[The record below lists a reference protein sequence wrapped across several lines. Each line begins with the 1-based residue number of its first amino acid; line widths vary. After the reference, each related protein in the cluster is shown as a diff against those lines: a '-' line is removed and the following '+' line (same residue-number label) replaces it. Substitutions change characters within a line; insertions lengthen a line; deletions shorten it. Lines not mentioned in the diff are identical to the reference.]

1 MKEFRR
7 WTENDPHRARRG
19 ARILVAFAALLSV
32 YLFVF
37 SPEGWLARRRIA
49 NGIQEAREEG
59 IRLRTARAK
68 VLGEIRAL
76 GQDPEAMERIARDEL
91 GFERPGE
98 TTLDPNL

>member
-1 MKEFRR
+1 M
-7 WTENDPHRARRG
+7 
-19 ARILVAFAALLSV
+19 AAVLSI

-37 SPEGWLARRRIA
+37 SSEGWLARRRIA
-49 NGIQEAREEG
+49 GEIREAREEG
-59 IRLRTARAK
+59 IRLVTARAK
-68 VLGEIRAL
+68 VLGEIRSL